1 MSEDINVT
9 TCGFSTFCGCSVRPQ
24 LSTFWGRSPL
34 RKSSRMNSM
43 LCTHTIYVISIFS
56 KHVGPWF
63 EGIWIFLWKQI
74 PYKRHTPNSLRMG
87 LLVTK
92 KKLSYGGFFPIET
105 CRMVIAQ
112 ADVIVVVEV
121 EQQHTMWQV
130 EWQWPRESAFSHP
143 DPPVTPSSC
152 PPSWDAWREKS
163 APTSLTRSTP
173 THSSCSKSELA
184 PEQSRVIVRQ
194 ASSAEWMWHR
204 VANSGGRELLNY
216 GIFYR
221 Q

>member
-1 MSEDINVT
+1 M
-9 TCGFSTFCGCSVRPQ
+9 
-24 LSTFWGRSPL
+24 
-34 RKSSRMNSM
+34 
-43 LCTHTIYVISIFS
+43 
-56 KHVGPWF
+56 
-63 EGIWIFLWKQI
+63 WILHFLWLLSSTTTQHFLGQITLEEKLKDEQHVVYTHYLCNQYFFQTCWALIWGDLNFLMKADSIQKAYTKQ
-74 PYKRHTPNSLRMG
+74 PQKGASRRE
-87 LLVTK
+87 
-92 KKLSYGGFFPIET
+92 KKLSYRGFFPIET
-105 CRMVIAQ
+105 CRVVIAQ

-152 PPSWDAWREKS
+152 PRSWDAWREKS